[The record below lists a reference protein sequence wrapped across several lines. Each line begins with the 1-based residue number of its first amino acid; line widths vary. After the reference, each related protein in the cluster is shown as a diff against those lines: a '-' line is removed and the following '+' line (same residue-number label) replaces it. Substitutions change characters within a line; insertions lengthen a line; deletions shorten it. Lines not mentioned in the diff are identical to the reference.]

1 MRYEGEIKTA
11 YTTKEGKDMIEETI
25 AAIATA
31 PGKGG
36 VAIVRL
42 SGKTPLDIVEK
53 MFTPVGKK
61 KVKEFEPYR
70 MYPGEI
76 DGGGFSDY
84 GLCVYFKAPASYTGE
99 DVVELQCHGGE
110 SVARGI
116 LKQTF
121 RLGARPAGRGEF
133 TKRAFLNG
141 KLSLASA
148 EGVADMINGESEAEV
163 KAGYLLYSER
173 LTEKVREIQ
182 SELKTLLAGI
192 DVSVDYPEEDIEE
205 RHIAELKVELE
216 KMREKL
222 TALKEGYEV
231 GKKIKS
237 GVTVAICG
245 KPNTGKSSLLNR
257 LLGYE
262 KAIVSGV
269 AGTTRDAVE
278 GVLEIEGRKF
288 NLYDTAGVRESA
300 DFIENIGIE
309 RAEAIIRSADV
320 AVFVVD
326 FGLGVD
332 EEDGRVLQMLQG
344 KPLIKVVNKAD
355 TLQDET
361 ETDAD
366 VYTSTVTGEGI
377 ERLKE
382 LLLERGFGARGE
394 DAAFLIEE
402 RHFQAIQRA
411 EESLQRSIFACE
423 TQPLDLIGIDVK
435 ESWDALGEIT
445 GETATEAIIEEIF
458 AKFCVGK

>member
-1 MRYEGEIKTA
+1 M
-11 YTTKEGKDMIEETI
+11 MEENI

-31 PGKGG
+31 AGKGG
-36 VAIVRL
+36 VAIIRI
-42 SGKTPLDIVEK
+42 SGKSPLSIAEK
-53 MFTPVGKK
+53 MFKPVGKR
-61 KVKEFEPYR
+61 KVADFEPYR

-76 DGGGFSDY
+76 DGGNFSDY

-99 DVVELQCHGGE
+99 DIIEFHCHGGE

-121 RLGARPAGRGEF
+121 RLGAKPATRGEF

-163 KAGYLLYSER
+163 KAGFLLYSEK
-173 LTEKVREIQ
+173 LTEKVRDLQ
-182 SELKTLLAGI
+182 GELKTLLAGI

-205 RHIAELKVELE
+205 QHIQEIEGE
-216 KMREKL
+216 MRSILEKL
-222 TALKEGYEV
+222 TSLKEGYAV

-257 LLGYE
+257 LLGYD

-300 DFIENIGIE
+300 DAIENIGIE
-309 RAEAIIRSADV
+309 RAESIIRSADV
-320 AVFVVD
+320 AIFVVD
-326 FGLGVD
+326 FGLGVS
-332 EEDGRVLQMLQG
+332 EEDGRVLEMLKG
-344 KPLIKVVNKAD
+344 KPLIKVVNKVD
-355 TLQDET
+355 VLKDET
-361 ETDAD
+361 DSDAD
-366 VYTSTVTGEGI
+366 VYTSAVTGEGI
-377 ERLKE
+377 EKLKV
-382 LLLERGFGARGE
+382 LLLEKGFGARSE
-394 DAAFLIEE
+394 DSAFLIEE
-402 RHFQAIQRA
+402 RHFGALCRA
-411 EESLQRSIFACE
+411 EESLKRAIFACE
-423 TQPLDLIGIDVK
+423 SQPLDLIGIDVK
-435 ESWDALGEIT
+435 EAWDALGEIT

-458 AKFCVGK
+458 SKFCVGK